1 MMNEPVKLAV
11 SFAALALLTF
21 GVLQDGNRGFIAD
34 KISAFGLF
42 RSRETPAPIQA
53 GARVQPTPAPAGGW
67 GVVELSADR
76 AGQFNADVEIKGVRL
91 RTLVDTG
98 ASAVALTAEDA
109 RALNLD
115 PAPSAYSIVVQTAN
129 GLGRAAP
136 VRLPQIRVG
145 SIVIYDVDAVVMPR
159 GALSTTLLGMTF
171 LKRLSSFQVADGRF
185 LMKQ

>member
-1 MMNEPVKLAV
+1 M
-11 SFAALALLTF
+11 
-21 GVLQDGNRGFIAD
+21 
-34 KISAFGLF
+34 
-42 RSRETPAPIQA
+42 
-53 GARVQPTPAPAGGW
+53 
-67 GVVELSADR
+67 
-76 AGQFNADVEIKGVRL
+76 